1 MSRHRIIR
9 NINYEDEGYNDDDD
23 DNYSQSDD
31 SSCISPSTAD
41 QFMYNRDR
49 GINLSSY
56 MGGKAIPE
64 EEEGGWK
71 SEGAQAAAPADHQEL
86 SDQDRVHLMGCV
98 EEVNSALGYRLFD
111 AVVTEAVLRYNF
123 NVEAALN
130 ELRTYPRP
138 KDADADAPKSKRNRK
153 KRNQTQEGLGKSG
166 VHRGVGDGGGVGDSG
181 SDSSSPLQFASPPG
195 SSLATLIQ
203 QRSGDGGMSS
213 LKDTQFGSN
222 GASFG
227 SVQKHPSSTG
237 PRTVLSSAL
246 KAEGSRNSSQSLS
259 DFVKTRNT
267 FGPEPGKMSGNLSQA
282 PTQSV
287 GLTLSDLIK
296 TQNSPEAKPPTQTS
310 ASRVSASQT
319 LEQEACSGLS
329 LSELVIQ
336 NRQPPPASTQPL
348 VSFSLLSSSLSS
360 LVSSSS
366 SSSLSSSAQTSLKG
380 LSLSDLISLRSSQ
393 QKPKVS
399 VGITPRETETNTSS
413 SKGSSTAGLSLS
425 QLIRSR
431 SENPSKPVLQ
441 AESGDTHLSASTDQP
456 LLGENVPSTA
466 CMGSSVPQPE
476 EKKSSAGTALGGGL
490 SLSELI
496 KQHQNKGSKPQSA
509 SAVKNRSQDINANST
524 PNKTGSGLADRF
536 EHGLSLK
543 PEGNQPDSKE
553 GTPDSIIQVTVK
565 DASTRGEEETSLS
578 LADCLKKKM
587 TLQPK
592 HPQPEPPTE
601 ETDIELDDANDSQT
615 SPAEVVDF
623 EADGFD
629 PLKVDPAL
637 RKPPSILARCLCLCI
652 VQQLPLVPVSRKR
665 KARFPKFQYGYQ
677 VRHRE
682 RRVEAPLH
690 KVARFKFGSPSPDD
704 IVKARQEAAFG
715 HGR

>member
-1 MSRHRIIR
+1 MSRHRRIR
-9 NINYEDEGYNDDDD
+9 NIKYVDEGYNDDDD

-56 MGGKAIPE
+56 MGGKAIHE

-86 SDQDRVHLMGCV
+86 SDQDRVHLLSCV
-98 EEVNSALGYRLFD
+98 EEVNSALGYCLFD

-130 ELRTYPRP
+130 ELRTYRRP

-296 TQNSPEAKPPTQTS
+296 TQNSPEAKSPTQTS

-319 LEQEACSGLS
+319 LEQEACS
-329 LSELVIQ
+329 
-336 NRQPPPASTQPL
+336 
-348 VSFSLLSSSLSS
+348 
-360 LVSSSS
+360 
-366 SSSLSSSAQTSLKG
+366 
-380 LSLSDLISLRSSQ
+380 
-393 QKPKVS
+393 
-399 VGITPRETETNTSS
+399 
-413 SKGSSTAGLSLS
+413 AGLSLS

-524 PNKTGSGLADRF
+524 PNKTGSELADRF

-587 TLQPK
+587 ILQPK

-715 HGR
+715 HDR

>member
-1 MSRHRIIR
+1 MSRHRRIR
-9 NINYEDEGYNDDDD
+9 NIKYVDEGYNDDDD

-56 MGGKAIPE
+56 MGGKAIHE

-86 SDQDRVHLMGCV
+86 SDQDRVHLLSCV

-130 ELRTYPRP
+130 ELRTYRRP

-181 SDSSSPLQFASPPG
+181 SDSSSPLQCASPPG

-319 LEQEACSGLS
+319 LEQEACS
-329 LSELVIQ
+329 
-336 NRQPPPASTQPL
+336 
-348 VSFSLLSSSLSS
+348 
-360 LVSSSS
+360 
-366 SSSLSSSAQTSLKG
+366 
-380 LSLSDLISLRSSQ
+380 
-393 QKPKVS
+393 
-399 VGITPRETETNTSS
+399 
-413 SKGSSTAGLSLS
+413 AGLSLS